1 MAEKQETRLAA
12 RKTLS
17 NWLTNRY
24 LLIIRN
30 EENFAEKKTLGFTY
44 AKVILLLGVAFLIT
58 LGIATYLVTFTLE
71 QWLDPRFVQMQTNRK
86 ILTLTMKIDSLE
98 NDMLVKDQYVQNIKK
113 IVSGDQS
120 VLSTMEDEREGTP
133 LTSSEIEFREALQP
147 VDSQF
152 RAEFEK
158 EDLGVLTFESSN
170 SGEFRE
176 LYLFSPLEG
185 MVSDI
190 FNPKADHFGTDIV
203 AKENEPVKCVADGVV
218 VFSSWTLDGG
228 YVMGIQ
234 HRGNLISVYK
244 HNSELLKNVG
254 NFVSGGEIISII
266 GNTGE
271 FTSGPHLHFE
281 LWHNGNPVN
290 PQEYVAF

>member
-1 MAEKQETRLAA
+1 MAA

-30 EENFAEKKTLGFTY
+30 EENFAEKKTISFTY
-44 AKVILLLGVAFLIT
+44 AKVILLMGVSFLIT
-58 LGIATYLVTFTLE
+58 LSLAIYLVTFTLE
-71 QWLDPRFVQMQTNRK
+71 QWLDPRFVQSQTNRQ
-86 ILTLTMKIDSLE
+86 LLALTMKIDSLE
-98 NDMLVKDQYVQNIKK
+98 QEMLIKDQYVTNIKK
-113 IVSGDQS
+113 IVSGDTEAFS
-120 VLSTMEDEREGTP
+120 SLEDISGNVAIGT
-133 LTSSEIEFREALQP
+133 SEVDFDEEIKP
-147 VDSQF
+147 IDSQF
-152 RAEFEK
+152 RAEFES
-158 EDLGVLTFESSN
+158 EELGVLTFQTSE

-185 MVSDI
+185 IVSDG
-190 FNPKADHFGTDIV
+190 FNPKTNHFGTDIV

-218 VFSSWTLDGG
+218 VFSSWTLDSG
-228 YVMGIQ
+228 YVLGVQ

-254 NFVSGGEIISII
+254 SFVTGGEIIAII

-271 FTSGPHLHFE
+271 LTSGPHLHFE

>member
-1 MAEKQETRLAA
+1 MA

-30 EENFAEKKTLGFTY
+30 EENFAEKKTLSFTY
-44 AKVILLLGVAFLIT
+44 AKVILILTAAFLIT
-58 LGIATYLVTFTLE
+58 LSIAIYLVTFTLE
-71 QWLDPRFVQMQTNRK
+71 QWLDPRFVQSQTNRK
-86 ILTLTMKIDSLE
+86 LLALTMQIDSLE
-98 NDMLVKDQYVQNIKK
+98 QEMLIKDQYVTNIKK
-113 IVSGDQS
+113 IVSGDTEGFASLEDLDGSS
-120 VLSTMEDEREGTP
+120 VSIGSSDVDYDE
-133 LTSSEIEFREALQP
+133 EIKP
-147 VDSQF
+147 IDSQF
-152 RAEFEK
+152 RAQFE
-158 EDLGVLTFESSN
+158 EEELGVLAFQTSDN
-170 SGEFRE
+170 GGEFRE

-185 MVSDI
+185 IVSDG
-190 FNPKADHFGTDIV
+190 FNPKNDHFGTDIV

-218 VFSSWTLDGG
+218 IFSSWTLDSG
-228 YVMGIQ
+228 YVLGVQ

-254 NFVSGGEIISII
+254 SFVTAGEIIAII

-271 FTSGPHLHFE
+271 LTSGPHLHFE

>member
-1 MAEKQETRLAA
+1 MAA

-30 EENFAEKKTLGFTY
+30 EENFAEKKTVSFTY
-44 AKVILLLGVAFLIT
+44 AKVILIMTVAFLIT
-58 LGIATYLVTFTLE
+58 LGLSIYVVTFTLE
-71 QWLDPRFVQMQTNRK
+71 QWLDPRYAQSQTNRQLLNLS
-86 ILTLTMKIDSLE
+86 IKIDSLE
-98 NDMLVKDQYVQNIKK
+98 SEMLLKDQYVSNIKK
-113 IVSGDQS
+113 IVSGDAEVFS
-120 VLSTMEDEREGTP
+120 SLEDLSEGAS
-133 LTSSEIEFREALQP
+133 LSASEIAFEETIQP
-147 VDSQF
+147 IDSQF
-152 RAEFEK
+152 RAEFER
-158 EDLGVLTFESSN
+158 ENLGVLTFQAGN
-170 SGEFRE
+170 DGEFRE

-185 MVSDI
+185 IVSDG
-190 FNPKADHFGTDIV
+190 FNPKSNHYGTDIV

-218 VFSSWTLDGG
+218 IFSSWTLDSG
-228 YVMGIQ
+228 YVLGIQ

-254 NFVSGGEIISII
+254 SFVTGGEIVAII

-271 FTSGPHLHFE
+271 LTSGPHLHFE

>member
-1 MAEKQETRLAA
+1 MAA

-30 EENFAEKKTLGFTY
+30 EENFAEKKTIGFTY
-44 AKVILLLGVAFLIT
+44 AKVILVFAACFLVV
-58 LGIATYLVTFTLE
+58 LALAVYLVTFTLE
-71 QWLDPRFVQMQTNRK
+71 EWLDPRYVQMQTNRE
-86 ILTLTMKIDSLE
+86 ILTLTMKLDSME
-98 NDMLVKDQYVQNIKK
+98 REIAINEQYILNIRR
-113 IVSGDQS
+113 IVGGDTAAFS
-120 VLSTMEDEREGTP
+120 YMEDQRETTTLSGA
-133 LTSSEIEFREALQP
+133 EIAFNDVINP
-147 VDSQF
+147 VDSQL
-152 RAEFEK
+152 RAEFEQ
-158 EDLGVLTFESSN
+158 EELGILTFDSDET
-170 SGEFRE
+170 GEFRE

-185 MVSDI
+185 IVSDG
-190 FNPKADHFGTDIV
+190 FNPKADHFGADIV

-218 VFSSWTLDGG
+218 IFSSWTLDGG

-271 FTSGPHLHFE
+271 LTSGPHLHFE

-290 PQEYVAF
+290 PQEYVDF